1 MSILI
6 KKILIIIISFAII
19 AASFVGGIFVGLNKK
34 PTIESITS
42 VIRKTPEIS
51 TLGQVQ
57 AGTDFNLFWD
67 VWSRLEENFV
77 DRSKIEPQKMV
88 FGAIDGMVKSL
99 EDPYTVF
106 LPPEESKR
114 FNDDIKGEFG
124 GIGAEIG
131 IKKGILTI
139 IAPLKDSP
147 AEKAGLK
154 AGDKVLKINGTS
166 TIDLTLDK
174 AVSFIRG
181 LKGTEVVLTIAAA
194 DDLGDTK
201 EIKIIRDTIKIPVI
215 ETKKLDE
222 GIFYIRLFN
231 FNDNSTAEF
240 KKGLMEMQNSGARKL
255 ILDLR
260 NNPGGYLNAAVDI
273 ASWFIPA
280 GEIVAREKMANGEEL
295 IYRSYGYRFLEN
307 TPVITL
313 INQGSASASEI
324 VAGALRD
331 QRKIKL
337 IGDKSFGKGSVQELE
352 KLPQNAS
359 LKITIAK
366 WLTPNGHSINDAGL
380 EPDIKV
386 EIKKEAIDEGKDPQ
400 LDKAIEIIK
409 GL

>member
-1 MSILI
+1 ML
-6 KKILIIIISFAII
+6 II
-19 AASFVGGIFVGLNKK
+19 AASFAGGIFIGINQK
-34 PTIESITS
+34 PAIESVIS
-42 VIRKTPEIS
+42 VIRKTPEIPTPS
-51 TLGQVQ
+51 QDQ
-57 AGTDFNLFWD
+57 AKTDFNLFWD
-67 VWSRLEENFV
+67 VWSRLDENFV
-77 DRSKIEPQKMV
+77 DKSKVEPQKMV

-99 EDPYTVF
+99 GDPYTVF

-181 LKGTEVVLTIAAA
+181 EKGTEVVLTIASS

-201 EIKIIRDTIKIPVI
+201 EVKIKRDTIKIPVI
-215 ETKKLDE
+215 ETKKLDG
-222 GIFYIRLFN
+222 GIFYIHLFN
-231 FNDNSTAEF
+231 FNENSTAEF
-240 KKGLMEMQNSGARKL
+240 KKGLIEMQNSGANKL

-260 NNPGGYLNAAVDI
+260 NNPGGYLNAAIDI

-280 GEIVAREKMANGEEL
+280 GEIVAKEKMANEEEL
-295 IYRSYGYRFLEN
+295 IYRSYGYRFLEA
-307 TPVITL
+307 TPAVVL
-313 INQGSASASEI
+313 INQGAASASEI

-331 QRKIKL
+331 QKNIKL
-337 IGDKSFGKGSVQELE
+337 IGEKSFGKGSVQELE

-366 WLTPNGHSINDAGL
+366 WLTPNGHSINDSGL

-386 EIKKEAIDEGKDPQ
+386 EITKEDSDNNNDMQ
-400 LDKAIEIIK
+400 LDKAIEVLK
-409 GL
+409 SL

>member
-1 MSILI
+1 M
-6 KKILIIIISFAII
+6 II
-19 AASFVGGIFVGLNKK
+19 AASFAGGVFVGINQK
-34 PTIESITS
+34 PTIESVRNI
-42 VIRKTPEIS
+42 IRKNPEIP
-51 TLGQVQ
+51 TPNQDMAQ
-57 AGTDFNLFWD
+57 TDFNLFWD
-67 VWSRLEENFV
+67 VWSRLERDFV
-77 DRSKIEPQKMV
+77 DKSKIEPQKMV

-99 EDPYTVF
+99 GDPYTVF
-106 LPPEESKR
+106 LPPEEAKR

-139 IAPLKDSP
+139 IAPLKESP
-147 AEKAGLK
+147 AEKAGLR
-154 AGDKVLKINGTS
+154 AGDKILKINGTS
-166 TIDLTLDK
+166 TIDLSLDK

-181 LKGTEVVLTIAAA
+181 IKGTEVTLTIAAA
-194 DDLGDTK
+194 DDLGNTS

-222 GIFYIRLFN
+222 GIFYIHLFN

-240 KKGLMEMQNSGARKL
+240 KKGLIEMQNSGGKKL

-260 NNPGGYLNAAVDI
+260 NNPGGYLNAAIDI
-273 ASWFIPA
+273 ASWFISA

-295 IYRSYGYRFLEN
+295 VYRSGGYRFLEN
-307 TPVITL
+307 APVVVL
-313 INQGSASASEI
+313 INQGAASASEI

-366 WLTPNGHSINDAGL
+366 WLTPEGHSINDAGL

-386 EIKKEAIDEGKDPQ
+386 EIKKEDIDEERDPQ

-409 GL
+409 NL

>member
-1 MSILI
+1 LPNFF
-6 KKILIIIISFAII
+6 KKISIILVSLLII
-19 AASFVGGIFVGLNKK
+19 AASFVGGIFIGINQK
-34 PTIESITS
+34 PAIES
-42 VIRKTPEIS
+42 VINIVRKTPEIPTPS
-51 TLGQVQ
+51 QEQ
-57 AGTDFNLFWD
+57 AKTDFNLFWD
-67 VWSRLEENFV
+67 VWSRLDENFV
-77 DRSKIEPQKMV
+77 DKSKIEPQKMV

-99 EDPYTVF
+99 GDPYTVF
-106 LPPEESKR
+106 LPPEEAKR

-181 LKGTEVVLTIAAA
+181 EKGTEVTLTITGD
-194 DDLGDTK
+194 DDLGNTK
-201 EIKIIRDTIKIPVI
+201 EVKIKRDTIKIPVI
-215 ETKKLDE
+215 ETKKLDG
-222 GIFYIRLFN
+222 GIFYIHLFN
-231 FNDNSTAEF
+231 FNEKSTVEF
-240 KKGLMEMQNSGARKL
+240 KKGLIEMQNSGANKL

-260 NNPGGYLNAAVDI
+260 NNPGGYLNAAIDI

-280 GEIVAREKMANGEEL
+280 GEIVAKEKMANEEEL
-295 IYRSYGYRFLEN
+295 IYRSYGYRFLESI
-307 TPVITL
+307 PAVVL
-313 INQGSASASEI
+313 INQGAASASEI

-331 QRKIKL
+331 QKNIKL
-337 IGDKSFGKGSVQELE
+337 IGEKSFGKGSVQELE
-352 KLPQNAS
+352 KLPQDAS

>member
-1 MSILI
+1 MPNFF
-6 KKILIIIISFAII
+6 KKISIILVSLLII
-19 AASFVGGIFVGLNKK
+19 AASFVGGIFIGINQK
-34 PTIESITS
+34 PAIES
-42 VIRKTPEIS
+42 VINIVRKTPEIPTPS
-51 TLGQVQ
+51 QEQ
-57 AGTDFNLFWD
+57 AKTDFNLFWD
-67 VWSRLEENFV
+67 VWSRLDENFV
-77 DRSKIEPQKMV
+77 DKSKIEPQKMV

-99 EDPYTVF
+99 GDPYTVF
-106 LPPEESKR
+106 LPPEEAKR

-181 LKGTEVVLTIAAA
+181 EKGTEVTLTITGD
-194 DDLGDTK
+194 DDLGNTK
-201 EIKIIRDTIKIPVI
+201 EVKIKRDTIKIPVI
-215 ETKKLDE
+215 ETKKLDG
-222 GIFYIRLFN
+222 GIFYIHLFN
-231 FNDNSTAEF
+231 FNEKSTVEF
-240 KKGLMEMQNSGARKL
+240 KKGLIEMQNSGANKL

-260 NNPGGYLNAAVDI
+260 NNPGGYLNAAIDI

-280 GEIVAREKMANGEEL
+280 GEIVAKEKMANEEEL
-295 IYRSYGYRFLEN
+295 IYRSYGYRFLESI
-307 TPVITL
+307 PAVVL
-313 INQGSASASEI
+313 INQGAASASEI

-331 QRKIKL
+331 QKNIKL
-337 IGDKSFGKGSVQELE
+337 IGEKSFGKGSVQELE
-352 KLPQNAS
+352 KLPQDAS